1 VIRGIL
7 QIDRRFSVQ
16 LTFFT
21 AHIHV
26 HTYAALHNQTQKIA
40 SNALASKT
48 KKNNVNGNVNVNI
61 DLNTTIPSNDNNPK
75 TSLINTAYSAPAT
88 TLLKP
93 HNPRTN
99 TTEVQTWLESGNFYL
114 AFPAPPNN
122 DNTTSHSPPQQVD
135 PVPVGTIRLTPLTPQ
150 ISEIG
155 ILTVDPDFRSSGLG
169 RELIAFAEGL
179 AVKDGVGRVRIE
191 VPAPRTNAQGLAVVS
206 SGKKKK
212 RKYLRAWYEGL
223 GYEFVGKRTL
233 GESVP
238 GLVQAFEEE
247 VEILVLEKGLLGGG

>member
-1 VIRGIL
+1 MAMSMSTSTSTPPSPPTTTTPKPPIEIRL
-7 QIDRRFSVQ
+7 PTPNETHNPLF
-16 LTFFT
+16 LHHTT
-21 AHIHV
+21 AI
-26 HTYAALHNQTQKIA
+26 
-40 SNALASKT
+40 
-48 KKNNVNGNVNVNI
+48 
-61 DLNTTIPSNDNNPK
+61 
-75 TSLINTAYSAPAT
+75 INTAYSAPAT